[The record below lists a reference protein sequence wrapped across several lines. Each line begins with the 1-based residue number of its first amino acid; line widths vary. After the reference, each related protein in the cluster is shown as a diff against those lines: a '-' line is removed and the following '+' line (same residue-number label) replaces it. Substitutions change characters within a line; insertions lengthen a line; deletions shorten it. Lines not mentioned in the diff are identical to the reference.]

1 MIITVI
7 TVTIISILLSLSLL
21 LLALYSSLMKYRTIE
36 TSFISEPWRKISSW
50 RQKKRKK
57 KKKKNVWRC
66 SDFHCM
72 AVTSKVTIWE
82 LFHFPS
88 DCFVNYNLIMI
99 FLKVVAAVRDEE
111 AARYLHFF
119 ILSQLRGCFVENHF
133 AFSHLRSRG
142 HNSSFLCIEL
152 HIWCRLQILKTKNST
167 EVRASEHDLGRLTKT
182 QVLLAGVQPMTF
194 NQFRFSTNV

>member
-7 TVTIISILLSLSLL
+7 TVTSIIILLSLSLL
-21 LLALYSSLMKYRTIE
+21 LLELYSSLMKYRTIE
-36 TSFISEPWRKISSW
+36 TSFYFWTVTQNFILKT
-50 RQKKRKK
+50 KKKK

-66 SDFHCM
+66 SDFHCT
-72 AVTSKVTIWE
+72 AVISKVTIWE

-88 DCFVNYNLIMI
+88 DCFVNYNLMMI
-99 FLKVVAAVRDEE
+99 FLKVVAAVTDEE
-111 AARYLHFF
+111 AASYLHFF

-152 HIWCRLQILKTKNST
+152 HIWCRLQILKSKNST
-167 EVRASEHDLGRLTKT
+167 EVRASDHDLGRLTKT

>member
-7 TVTIISILLSLSLL
+7 TVTIIIILLSLLLL

-36 TSFISEPWRKISSW
+36 TSFYFWTVTQNFILKT
-50 RQKKRKK
+50 KK
-57 KKKKNVWRC
+57 KKKKEKKNVWRR

-72 AVTSKVTIWE
+72 AVTSKVTIWD

-99 FLKVVAAVRDEE
+99 FLKVVAALTDEE
-111 AARYLHFF
+111 AASYLHFF

-142 HNSSFLCIEL
+142 HNSSFICIEL

-167 EVRASEHDLGRLTKT
+167 DVRASEHDLGRLTKT

-194 NQFRFSTNV
+194 NQFRSH